1 MIADT
6 RSFLSCSIFSLRSLN
21 ITSVTSAG
29 ATIYFST
36 MTFSVSKCFS
46 TAFTGSGAKATGL
59 NNKPAILFSCS
70 SISLDYLFYYLARN
84 SMADLSVSNEY
95 YMLKRLFKSNGKS
108 KFILVSSL
116 VFISVLVLLKR
127 SASSSLWSSWNDS
140 YIFLNNFIFIYQFAI
155 KMKLIYVIHR
165 VS

>member
-1 MIADT
+1 
-6 RSFLSCSIFSLRSLN
+6 
-21 ITSVTSAG
+21 
-29 ATIYFST
+29 

-46 TAFTGSGAKATGL
+46 TALAGSGAKAIGL
-59 NNKPAILFSCS
+59 NSNPAILFSWS

-116 VFISVLVLLKR
+116 VFMSVPVLLKR
-127 SASSSLWSSWNDS
+127 SASSSL
-140 YIFLNNFIFIYQFAI
+140 
-155 KMKLIYVIHR
+155 
-165 VS
+165 